1 MSHVW
6 RRQALYEVLY
16 ERIKQRTTYDLCH
29 ELHYTR
35 LMDSAYMI
43 SPRPIVMEHMGSSHL
58 PHAKWS
64 CHTWDATC
72 HTSER
77 GRHSTRHSI
86 KWLNNEIQLVCVT
99 NSIYKRRMDSECAL
113 SSRQTSNGWEAVII
127 TRLKAADTLCG
138 TLCNDLNN
146 KLYAAWIMNSIYKRP
161 MNSAHAESWLIHMCD
176 MQSPGTLRGTL
187 WNDWIT
193 NYICCESRTPY
204 TNDSWTL

>member
-16 ERIKQRTTYDLCH
+16 ERIKQRTTYDLSH

-113 SSRQTSNGWEAVII
+113 SSRQTSNGWEAVISHVW
-127 TRLKAADTLCG
+127 RRQTLYVE
-138 TLCNDLNN
+138 
-146 KLYAAWIMNSIYKRP
+146 LYAMI
-161 MNSAHAESWLIHMCD
+161 
-176 MQSPGTLRGTL
+176 
-187 WNDWIT
+187 WIT
-193 NYICCESRTPY
+193 NYMRHESWTPY
-204 TNDSWTL
+204 INDPWTLHMQSRDSFICVTCRVQALYEALYEMIE